1 MIIAKQLIFVIKF
14 HSYRLLIEAAL
25 NVKKIQNIYIY
36 IYIYIYVYS
45 HLVYIYIYIY
55 IVFKRYNNFEEIETE
70 DSDSHCFH
78 LSEFWRNLRKF
89 YVYRKKKINLT
100 N

>member
-36 IYIYIYVYS
+36 IYLCVFAS
-45 HLVYIYIYIY
+45 CIYIY

-78 LSEFWRNLRKF
+78 LSEF
-89 YVYRKKKINLT
+89 
-100 N
+100 